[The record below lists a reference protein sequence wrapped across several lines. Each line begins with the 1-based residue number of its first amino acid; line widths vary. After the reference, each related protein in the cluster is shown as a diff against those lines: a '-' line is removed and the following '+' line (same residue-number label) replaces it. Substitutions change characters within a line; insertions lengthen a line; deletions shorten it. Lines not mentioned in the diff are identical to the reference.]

1 MVYLL
6 GCFAVLAAVI
16 AICLFCKVRILKLSL
31 REISVQA
38 AEKFE
43 AASNVP
49 LTPQSRDKDVQRLA
63 SKLTGEIDA
72 VIADKRRYAAG
83 NGELFRA
90 VTNVSHDLRTPLT
103 SASGYLGLLRGCGLN
118 EKQAEYAEIIEGRL
132 NAMKSLTEELLS
144 YSVVVSD
151 EESAERSQECVNDL
165 LEDSLTQFY
174 IAFAERGIEPQIR
187 ICEGRVFRM
196 IERGALSRIFGNI
209 ISNAVRYSDGD
220 FCVQL
225 FEDGTVT
232 FENAASRLD
241 EVSAGKLFDRFFT
254 VENARGSTGLGL
266 SIAKHLVEKNG
277 GAIGAGWAD
286 GRLKITIK
294 L

>member
-1 MVYLL
+1 M
-6 GCFAVLAAVI
+6 
-16 AICLFCKVRILKLSL
+16 
-31 REISVQA
+31 
-38 AEKFE
+38 
-43 AASNVP
+43 
-49 LTPQSRDKDVQRLA
+49 
-63 SKLTGEIDA
+63 
-72 VIADKRRYAAG
+72 IADKRRYAAG